1 MIKTSPAVFAIAM
14 GLASAGAAVAA
25 TPAELA
31 LVGQYGE
38 AAAPLTVFERDG
50 ALWIDGAGRSA
61 TRLMLEVEGRY
72 RIDSGGELKVIR
84 RGVKLDGVLLRRRDF
99 GAEVQ
104 AGIRKAV
111 RADPKSLRA
120 RGLAATPPVE
130 TAEHKP
136 ADLVDLAT
144 IDPAIRFDIA
154 YAGRNN
160 FMGLKLYERPAAYM
174 QRPAAQALGRV
185 RKALEAKGYGL
196 LIHDAYRPWFVTWM
210 FWEATPPESHM
221 FVADPSKGSRHNR
234 GCAVDLTLYD
244 LKTGQPVEMP
254 SRYDEMSGRSYADF
268 VGGTSAQRAYRQ
280 MLRDAMVAEG
290 FEVYPE
296 EWWHFDYGDW
306 RGYGIGTATFTE
318 LAARN

>member
-14 GLASAGAAVAA
+14 GLAAASAAVAA
-25 TPAELA
+25 TPAEMA

-38 AAAPLTVFERDG
+38 VDAPLTVFERDG
-50 ALWIDGAGRSA
+50 ALWIAGAGRA
-61 TRLMLEVEGRY
+61 AARLVPESGGRY
-72 RIDSGGELKVIR
+72 RIESGGELVAVK
-84 RGVKLDGVLLRRRDF
+84 RGVKLDGVPLRRRDF

-111 RADPKSLRA
+111 RADPKALRTRA
-120 RGLAATPPVE
+120 LAATPPVE
-130 TAEHKP
+130 TADHKP

-160 FMGLKLYERPAAYM
+160 FMGLKLYERPAAYL

-185 RKALEAKGYGL
+185 SKTLRAKGYGL

-221 FVADPSKGSRHNR
+221 FVADPAKGSRHNR

-268 VGGTSAQRAYRQ
+268 VGGTSAQRAHRQ
-280 MLRDAMVAEG
+280 VLRDAMVAEG

-296 EWWHFDYGDW
+296 EWWHFDYKDW
-306 RGYGIGTATFTE
+306 RGYGIGTATFTQ
-318 LAARN
+318 LAGRP